1 MKIMKKYPHIIPISF
16 YLECPQNTFGVNC
29 SETCSQ
35 NCGGSNNA
43 CDNVNGFCTFGCD
56 HGYQGKRCQTRK

>member
-1 MKIMKKYPHIIPISF
+1 MKIIKKHLHHSTLF
-16 YLECPQNTFGVNC
+16 YLACAQNTFGVNC

-35 NCGGSNNA
+35 NCGGPNNT

-56 HGYQGKRCQTRK
+56 SGYQGKRCQTCK